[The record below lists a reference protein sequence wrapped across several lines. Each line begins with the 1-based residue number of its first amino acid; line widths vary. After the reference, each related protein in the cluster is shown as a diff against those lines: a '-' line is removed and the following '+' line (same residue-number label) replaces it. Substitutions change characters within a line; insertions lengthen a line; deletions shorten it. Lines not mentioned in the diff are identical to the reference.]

1 MDASE
6 LTKAGKIKFI
16 NDKGQEVTQVTL
28 TVNARASFTI
38 QEDENQQLE
47 AKQQWVSIVE
57 KSFEK
62 EDNSAIIRAL
72 NYYGKEHKHNW
83 QTLFNV
89 YEIIQREYNYSQG
102 FTSSRQFVLLPK
114 EWTQDETG
122 ESREKDFTESANNAY
137 LSGYTA
143 RHSLE
148 ASYPIRIIPG
158 STHVKVIISSNKEV
172 DIHPPGS

>member
-1 MDASE
+1 MQGH
-6 LTKAGKIKFI
+6 LLQFKKMK
-16 NDKGQEVTQVTL
+16 
-28 TVNARASFTI
+28 
-38 QEDENQQLE
+38 NQQLE

-148 ASYPIRIIPG
+148 ASYPIRTIP
-158 STHVKVIISSNKEV
+158 
-172 DIHPPGS
+172 D